1 MNGRLRRRSFHAQIL
16 YFAILARRPKCDL
29 TKTAVSV
36 VVAAYSGVEMSL
48 WNVLSNA
55 SAFCALGR
63 ILLIGETI
71 ELPLGSPYTNRW
83 NRMECKIESIVLF
96 KKQN

>member
-1 MNGRLRRRSFHAQIL
+1 MIISRGFPGEWSSPAFRWRRSFHAQIL
-16 YFAILARRPKCDL
+16 FFAILARRPKCDL

-71 ELPLGSPYTNRW
+71 ELPLGSPYKS
-83 NRMECKIESIVLF
+83 ME
-96 KKQN
+96 QNGM